1 MIEQMNYFFFSMI
14 NATPASS
21 PWMISFATFIA
32 RDLIMIIPILLVGM
46 WLWGPQSDMDSQRAL
61 VTKAAIALAFSM
73 LSASC
78 IGMLIPH
85 DRPFVVGFGYNFMN
99 HAPDSSFPS
108 DHGTAIFTFAL
119 AFVFWH
125 KLWSAIS
132 LMVVAVAIAWS
143 RIYLG
148 VHWPLDMVGGFLLG
162 IVGCL
167 FAQLVWNLFGDAI
180 SNGLKRLYQVGF
192 ALPISRGWVRN

>member
-1 MIEQMNYFFFSMI
+1 MEQMNYFFFSMI
-14 NATPASS
+14 NATPASP

-32 RDLIMIIPILLVGM
+32 RDLIMIIPMLLVAL
-46 WLWGPQSDMDSQRAL
+46 WLWGPKDSINLQRAV
-61 VTKAAIALAFSM
+61 VTKAAIALVFSM
-73 LSASC
+73 LSAAC

-85 DRPFVVGFGYNFMN
+85 DRPFVVGFGYNFMS

-125 KLWSAIS
+125 KLWSAVS
-132 LMVVAVAIAWS
+132 MMVVAAAIAWS

-148 VHWPLDMVGGFLLG
+148 VHWPLDMVGAFLLG
-162 IVGCL
+162 IIGCL

-180 SNGLKRLYQVGF
+180 ASGMTRLYRISF
-192 ALPISRGWVRN
+192 ALPISRGWVRS

>member
-1 MIEQMNYFFFSMI
+1 MNDFFFSMI

-21 PWMISFATFIA
+21 SWMISFATVVA
-32 RDLIMIIPILLVGM
+32 RDLIMIIPILLVGL
-46 WLWGPQSDMDSQRAL
+46 WLWGPKNTMDLQRTV

-73 LSASC
+73 LSAAC
-78 IGMLIPH
+78 IGMLIPY
-85 DRPFVVGFGYNFMN
+85 DRPFAVGFGYNFMN

-108 DHGTAIFTFAL
+108 NHGTAIFTFAL
-119 AFVFWH
+119 SFVFWH

-132 LMVVAVAIAWS
+132 MMIVALAIAWS

-148 VHWPLDMVGGFLLG
+148 VHWPLDMVGAFLLG

-167 FAQLVWNLFGDAI
+167 FAQLVWNLFGETI
-180 SNGLKRLYQVGF
+180 FRGMKHLYHVSF
-192 ALPISRGWVRN
+192 ALPIRRGWVRN

>member
-1 MIEQMNYFFFSMI
+1 MEQMNYFFFSMI

-32 RDLIMIIPILLVGM
+32 RDLIMIIPVLLVGL
-46 WLWGPQSDMDSQRAL
+46 WLWGPQDSINLQRTV
-61 VTKAAIALAFSM
+61 VTKAAMALAFSM
-73 LSASC
+73 LSATC
-78 IGMLIPH
+78 IGILIPH
-85 DRPFVVGFGYNFMN
+85 DRPFVVGFGYNFMP

-125 KLWSAIS
+125 KRWSAIS
-132 LMVVAVAIAWS
+132 MMIVAAAIAWS

-148 VHWPLDMVGGFLLG
+148 VHWPLDMVGAFLLG

-180 SNGLKRLYQVGF
+180 ASGMTRHYNISIDM
-192 ALPISRGWVRN
+192 PISRGWVRS

>member
-1 MIEQMNYFFFSMI
+1 MEQMNYFFFSMI
-14 NATPASS
+14 NATPAS
-21 PWMISFATFIA
+21 PAWLISMATFIA
-32 RDLIMIIPILLVGM
+32 RDVIMIIPVLLVGL
-46 WLWGPQSDMDSQRAL
+46 WLWGPKETMDIQRTM

-73 LSASC
+73 LSAAC

-85 DRPFVVGFGYNFMN
+85 DRPFVVGFGYNFMP

-125 KLWSAIS
+125 KLWSAITMMS
-132 LMVVAVAIAWS
+132 VAIAIAWS

-148 VHWPLDMVGGFLLG
+148 VHWPLDMVGAFLLG

-167 FAQLVWNLFGDAI
+167 FAQLVWNLFGEAI
-180 SNGLKRLYQVGF
+180 SNGMKRLYHMSF
-192 ALPISRGWVRN
+192 SLPISRGWVRS

>member
-14 NATPASS
+14 NATPAS
-21 PWMISFATFIA
+21 PAWLISMATFIA
-32 RDLIMIIPILLVGM
+32 RDVIMIIPVLLVGL
-46 WLWGPQSDMDSQRAL
+46 WLWGPKETMDIQRTM

-73 LSASC
+73 LSAAC

-85 DRPFVVGFGYNFMN
+85 DRPFVVGFGYNFMP

-125 KLWSAIS
+125 KLWSAITMMS
-132 LMVVAVAIAWS
+132 VAIAIAWS

-148 VHWPLDMVGGFLLG
+148 VHWPLDMVGAFLLG

-167 FAQLVWNLFGDAI
+167 FAQLVWNLFGEAI
-180 SNGLKRLYQVGF
+180 SNGMKRLYHMSF
-192 ALPISRGWVRN
+192 SLPISRGWVRS

>member
-1 MIEQMNYFFFSMI
+1 MNYFFFSMI
-14 NATPASS
+14 NATPAS
-21 PWMISFATFIA
+21 PAWLISMATFIA
-32 RDLIMIIPILLVGM
+32 RDVIMIIPVLLVGL
-46 WLWGPQSDMDSQRAL
+46 WLWGPKETMDIQRTM

-73 LSASC
+73 LSAAC

-85 DRPFVVGFGYNFMN
+85 DRPFVVGFGYNFMP

-125 KLWSAIS
+125 KLWSAITMMS
-132 LMVVAVAIAWS
+132 VAIAIAWS
-143 RIYLG
+143 RVYLG
-148 VHWPLDMVGGFLLG
+148 VHWPLDMVGAFLLG

-167 FAQLVWNLFGDAI
+167 FAQLVWNLFGEAI
-180 SNGLKRLYQVGF
+180 SNGMKRLYHMSF
-192 ALPISRGWVRN
+192 SLPISRGWVRS

>member
-1 MIEQMNYFFFSMI
+1 MEQMNYFFFSMI

-32 RDLIMIIPILLVGM
+32 RDLIMIVPVLLVGL
-46 WLWGPQSDMDSQRAL
+46 WLWGPKNTMDLQRTM
-61 VTKAAIALAFSM
+61 VSKAAIALAFSM
-73 LSASC
+73 LSAAC
-78 IGMLIPH
+78 IGMLLPH
-85 DRPFVVGFGYNFMN
+85 DRPFAVGLGYNYLS

-125 KLWSAIS
+125 KIWPAITM
-132 LMVVAVAIAWS
+132 MVIAIAIAWS
-143 RIYLG
+143 RVYLG
-148 VHWPLDMVGGFLLG
+148 VHWPLDMVGAFLLG
-162 IVGCL
+162 IIGCL

-180 SNGLKRLYQVGF
+180 SSGMKRLYHLSF
-192 ALPISRGWVRN
+192 ALPISRGWVRS

>member
-14 NATPASS
+14 NATPAS
-21 PWMISFATFIA
+21 PAWLISMATFIA
-32 RDLIMIIPILLVGM
+32 RDVIMIIPVLLVGL
-46 WLWGPQSDMDSQRAL
+46 WLWGPKETMDIQRTM

-73 LSASC
+73 LSAAC

-85 DRPFVVGFGYNFMN
+85 DRPFVVGFGYNFMP

-125 KLWSAIS
+125 KLWSAITMMS
-132 LMVVAVAIAWS
+132 VAIAIAWS
-143 RIYLG
+143 RVYLG
-148 VHWPLDMVGGFLLG
+148 VHWPLDMVGAFLLG

-167 FAQLVWNLFGDAI
+167 FAQLVWNLFGEAI
-180 SNGLKRLYQVGF
+180 SNGMKRLYHMSF
-192 ALPISRGWVRN
+192 SLPISRGWVRS

>member
-1 MIEQMNYFFFSMI
+1 MEQMNYFSLHDKR
-14 NATPASS
+14 NASIIT
-21 PWMISFATFIA
+21 MDDFFATFIA
-32 RDLIMIIPILLVGM
+32 RDLIMLIPILLIGL
-46 WLWGPQSDMDSQRAL
+46 WLWGPKDTMDMQRTV

-73 LSASC
+73 LSATC

-85 DRPFVVGFGYNFMN
+85 DRPFVDGFGYAFMS

-119 AFVFWH
+119 AFLFWH
-125 KLWSAIS
+125 HLWSGVS
-132 LMVVAVAIAWS
+132 LMFIAIAIAWS

-148 VHWPLDMVGGFLLG
+148 VHWPFDMLGAFLLG

-167 FAQLVWNLFGDAI
+167 FAQLVWNLFGEIIA
-180 SNGLKRLYQVGF
+180 STTKRFYHMSF
-192 ALPISRGWVRN
+192 ALPISKGWVRG

>member
-1 MIEQMNYFFFSMI
+1 MEQMNYFFFSMI
-14 NATPASS
+14 NATPAS
-21 PWMISFATFIA
+21 PAWLISMATFIA
-32 RDLIMIIPILLVGM
+32 RDVIMIIPVLLVGL
-46 WLWGPQSDMDSQRAL
+46 WLWGPKETMDIQRTM

-73 LSASC
+73 LSAAC

-85 DRPFVVGFGYNFMN
+85 DRPFVVGFGYNFMP

-125 KLWSAIS
+125 KLWSAITMMS
-132 LMVVAVAIAWS
+132 VAIAIAWS
-143 RIYLG
+143 RVYLG
-148 VHWPLDMVGGFLLG
+148 VHWPLDMVGAFLLG

-167 FAQLVWNLFGDAI
+167 FAQLVWNLFGEAI
-180 SNGLKRLYQVGF
+180 SNGMKRLYHMSF
-192 ALPISRGWVRN
+192 SLPISRGWVRS